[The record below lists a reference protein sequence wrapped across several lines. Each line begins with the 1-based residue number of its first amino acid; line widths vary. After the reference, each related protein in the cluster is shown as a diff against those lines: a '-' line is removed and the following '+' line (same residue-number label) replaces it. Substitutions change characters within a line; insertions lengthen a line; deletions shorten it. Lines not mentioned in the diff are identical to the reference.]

1 MDGWAISEE
10 YLAPPSHGV
19 AFRARA
25 GDRLEIV
32 DVRGQ
37 QVGDLV
43 AFRAE
48 DAGEYLSPA
57 HTVTQNWSVALRPG
71 SVLASNRRND
81 LLRVLEDTV
90 GYHDIVVPCCD
101 AEAYLRRYGMRDHR
115 SCKSNIEEAFRALG
129 VDLPVRGETA
139 WNIFMKTEIRADGA
153 MVYLP
158 PEHGPGS
165 HIVLEVLADL
175 IVGLSACP
183 QDQTPTN
190 GYDCTEML
198 ARIWRPVCP
207 SFSP

>member
-1 MDGWAISEE
+1 MMDGWAIAEE
-10 YLAPPSHGV
+10 YLAPPSRGV

-43 AFRAE
+43 AFRA
-48 DAGEYLSPA
+48 DDPGEYLSPA
-57 HTVTQNWSVALRPG
+57 HTVTQNWSIALRRG

-115 SCKSNIEEAFRALG
+115 SCKGNIEEAFRALG

-139 WNIFMKTEIRADGA
+139 WNIFMKTEIRPDGTV
-153 MVYLP
+153 VYLP

-190 GYDCTEML
+190 GYHCTEML
-198 ARIWRPVCP
+198 ARVWRPI
-207 SFSP
+207 